1 MLPDSNSPV
10 LRPHPHP
17 HPHPNCDCHCD
28 CDCDDSP
35 ISSVSSTC
43 YFTYVP
49 TSTHDYYYSPETPH
63 TRLSAYSDDISPDPV
78 NPLLALRPRPRSL
91 HLLPPATTMD
101 ASKLL
106 QLQTQAAHAP
116 RPSPL
121 PLQKNGVAPSAMS
134 ACSSDSTS
142 SESTSSSTS
151 TCPTPPQ
158 LCCTRCR
165 RTSIGVNGM
174 IQFGTNLYYCSHCA
188 SMTGYTS
195 AG

>member
-1 MLPDSNSPV
+1 MSPNF
-10 LRPHPHP
+10 HYCSH
-17 HPHPNCDCHCD
+17 NNT
-28 CDCDDSP
+28 
-35 ISSVSSTC
+35 SSSSSSSTIPTC

-49 TSTHDYYYSPETPH
+49 PSARRYSAETPN
-63 TRLSAYSDDISPDPV
+63 TPLSAYTDDISPDPH
-78 NPLLALRPRPRSL
+78 NPLLAWRPCT
-91 HLLPPATTMD
+91 LPFAPAAMD

-116 RPSPL
+116 RPSPA
-121 PLQKNGVAPSAMS
+121 PLQKSNGTAE
-134 ACSSDSTS
+134 SSSTGS
-142 SESTSSSTS
+142 SSSGSSSSSTS

-158 LCCTRCR
+158 LCCSRCR

-188 SMTGYTS
+188 SMTGYVS